1 MAGLI
6 LDTPPS
12 PWMLSVVGL
21 VALILGLLIV
31 IWPRK
36 ANEVIWRSN
45 QAFRPWRVRKPPFG
59 FAVAFGCLL
68 LVVAAAMF
76 YGTWATI
83 HS

>member
-1 MAGLI
+1 VFEMAGLI

-45 QAFRPWRVRKPPFG
+45 QAFRPWRVRKPRW
-59 FAVAFGCLL
+59 
-68 LVVAAAMF
+68 MR
-76 YGTWATI
+76 TTRRNRNN
-83 HS
+83 